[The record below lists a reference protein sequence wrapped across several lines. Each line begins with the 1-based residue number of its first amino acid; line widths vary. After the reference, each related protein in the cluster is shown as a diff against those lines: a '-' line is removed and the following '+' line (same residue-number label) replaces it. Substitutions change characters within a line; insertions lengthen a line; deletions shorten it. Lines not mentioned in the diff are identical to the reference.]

1 MPKICIRQSGE
12 APERLGKLY
21 LTREECE
28 KVVKGRDESKPY
40 GASSITCNSV
50 IKQLIGQYRNGGE
63 DKAWGYHTQ
72 AMNTAE
78 VERIKNKKKE

>member
-50 IKQLIGQYRNGGE
+50 IKQLNGQYRNGGE
-63 DKAWGYHTQ
+63 DKAWGYHI
-72 AMNTAE
+72 MNTSE
-78 VERIKNKKKE
+78 VEKILKKKE